1 MPNSPRSKHSTE
13 SDTNTKKNK
22 RLRFLLRTHADEPQ
36 GSRDIDQILDL
47 YWGGSERRI
56 TGLTLRIIAVNAIA
70 LVILVLGVLYLGQS
84 QNNLIEAKLATFQSE
99 IELVSAAISQG
110 AIEEVITPPPTI
122 LDPPGTEMRLNLN
135 QAAKMVKRMSKTMN
149 KRIRLFGE
157 DGQLIADSHTLTGPG
172 GTIQII
178 DLEPV
183 DHSLDS
189 IQILKKFTAFIIGFL
204 PDRRILPRYPDI
216 EITRADH
223 NPDARDALKGN
234 VSLSAW
240 TDKNDR
246 ILLSAA
252 SPVFSEEKI
261 MGSVLL
267 TRVARDIEE
276 GIINVWWDILR
287 VFFGTL
293 LITILLSIYLSGA
306 IARPLKR
313 LARAAEQIRSGHSTS
328 EDIPDLSYRHDEIGE
343 LSVVL
348 KDMTQALWQR
358 MDSIERFAAD
368 VAHELKNPLTSL
380 KSAVE
385 TAAIVKKKED
395 REKLM
400 NIIKHDAERLDRLI
414 TDISHASRLDT
425 ELSRETYQPVSI
437 NKILYNILDVYQN
450 PLERQKPINNGVLNV
465 TPAQKDI
472 KIILD
477 IQEEAEQ
484 TMVIGIEMRLS
495 QVFQNLLNNALSFSP
510 EQTSIKIQAVH
521 RLNAVVIT
529 VEDEGP
535 GIPDSKLDTIFERFY
550 SERPDYEDYGRHS
563 GLGLSICKQIIEAH
577 DGRIFAENRK
587 DLSGKI
593 LGAKFTVILTRA

>member
-1 MPNSPRSKHSTE
+1 M
-13 SDTNTKKNK
+13 
-22 RLRFLLRTHADEPQ
+22 
-36 GSRDIDQILDL
+36 
-47 YWGGSERRI
+47 
-56 TGLTLRIIAVNAIA
+56 NAIA
-70 LVILVLGVLYLGQS
+70 LVILMLGVLYLGQS

-99 IELVSAAISQG
+99 IELVSTAISQG
-110 AIEEVITPPPTI
+110 AVEEVITPPPTI

-135 QAAKMVKRMSKTMN
+135 QASKMVRRMSHTMN
-149 KRIRLFGE
+149 KRIRLFGK
-157 DGQLIADSHTLTGPG
+157 DGQLLADSHQLKGPG

-189 IQILKKFTAFIIGFL
+189 IQILKQFTAFIIGFL

-223 NPDARDALKGN
+223 NPDAQQALKGH

-240 TDKNDR
+240 TDKNNS

-252 SPVFSEEKI
+252 APIYGEEDI
-261 MGSVLL
+261 MGGVLL

-276 GIINVWWDILR
+276 GILNVWWDILR
-287 VFFGTL
+287 VFLGTL

-306 IARPLKR
+306 IGRPLKR
-313 LARAAEQIRSGHSTS
+313 LARAAERIRSGHSTS
-328 EDIPDLSYRHDEIGE
+328 EDIPDLSHRHDEIGE

-348 KDMTQALWQR
+348 KDMTEALWQR

-368 VAHELKNPLTSL
+368 VSHELKNPLTSL

-400 NIIKHDAERLDRLI
+400 GIIKHDVERLDRLI

-425 ELSRETYQPVSI
+425 ELSREIYQPVSI
-437 NKILYNILDVYQN
+437 NKILYNILDVYQT
-450 PLERQKPINNGVLNV
+450 PLERQKPINNGLLNI
-465 TPAQKDI
+465 TPPQKNI
-472 KIILD
+472 NIVLD
-477 IQEEAEQ
+477 IQEDAEQ
-484 TMVIGIEMRLS
+484 MMVIGIEMRLS

-510 EQTSIKIQAVH
+510 EKTSIKIQAVH

-529 VEDEGP
+529 IEDEGS
-535 GIPDSKLDTIFERFY
+535 GIPESKLDTIFERFY

-593 LGAKFTVILTRA
+593 LGAKFTVILTRV